1 MTDGLSAVNVA
12 NAWLNTL
19 RATSTSYAAAY
30 IELHLASPGAA
41 GTFSTSVGSTV
52 RQVANFAAA
61 GANGTLQT
69 MTMSTTTT
77 AWTNGAA
84 TETLT
89 DISLW
94 TAASGTTTF
103 LISLPLTVSK
113 PWASGD
119 TFTLNTLALSLSPIA
134 A

>member
-1 MTDGLSAVNVA
+1 MADGLSAVNVA

-19 RATSTSYAAAY
+19 RATSTSYAAAF
-30 IELHLASPGAA
+30 IELHLTSPGSA

-52 RQVANFAAA
+52 RQVANFAAPSA
-61 GANGTLQT
+61 GV

-77 AWTNGAA
+77 AWTNGGA

-89 DISLW
+89 DISLFV
-94 TAASGTTTF
+94 TASAGTF

-119 TFTLNTLALSLSPIA
+119 TFTLNTLSLTLTPLA

>member
-1 MTDGLSAVNVA
+1 MADGLSAVNVA

-19 RATSTSYAAAY
+19 RATSTSYAAAF
-30 IELHLASPGAA
+30 IELHLTSPGSA

-61 GANGTLQT
+61 AAGV

-77 AWTNGAA
+77 AWTNGGA

-94 TAASGTTTF
+94 TAASGTVTF

-119 TFTLNTLALSLSPIA
+119 TFTLNTLSLTLTPLA

>member
-1 MTDGLSAVNVA
+1 MADGLSGTNVA

-19 RATSTSYAAAY
+19 RNVSCQFAAAY
-30 IELHLASPGAA
+30 IELHLTSPGSA
-41 GTFSTSVGSTV
+41 GTLSTSVGSTV

-61 GANGTLQT
+61 SGGV

-77 AWTNGAA
+77 AWTNAGA

-94 TAASGTTTF
+94 TAASAGTF

-113 PWASGD
+113 AWASGD
-119 TFTLNTLALSLSPIA
+119 TFTLNTLSLTLTPIA

>member
-1 MTDGLSAVNVA
+1 MADGLSAVNVA

-19 RATSTSYAAAY
+19 RNTAAQFAASY
-30 IELHLASPGAA
+30 IELHLAGPGSA

-61 GANGTLQT
+61 AAGV

-77 AWTNGAA
+77 AWTNGGA

-94 TAASGTTTF
+94 SAASAGTF

-119 TFTLNTLALSLSPIA
+119 TFTLNTLSLTLTPIA